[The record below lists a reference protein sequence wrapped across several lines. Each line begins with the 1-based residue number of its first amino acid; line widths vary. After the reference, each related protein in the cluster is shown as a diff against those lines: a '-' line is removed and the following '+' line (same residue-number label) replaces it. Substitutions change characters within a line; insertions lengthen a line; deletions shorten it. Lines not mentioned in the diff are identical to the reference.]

1 MEENM
6 VQSPAA
12 EAGEWQVDV
21 AEMMQGVTDEAE
33 PAANPAPEPSAP
45 ESFTLRHLGE
55 TKNVSGV
62 TSE

>member
-33 PAANPAPEPSAP
+33 PAANPC
-45 ESFTLRHLGE
+45 LLY
-55 TKNVSGV
+55 
-62 TSE
+62 TSRCV

>member
-33 PAANPAPEPSAP
+33 PAANPAPEPVSYTHL
-45 ESFTLRHLGE
+45 TLP
-55 TKNVSGV
+55 TN
-62 TSE
+62 

>member
-33 PAANPAPEPSAP
+33 PAANPAPEPPAP

-55 TKNVSGV
+55 TKNVGR
-62 TSE
+62 